1 MVSRE
6 MLKQI
11 YDIEF
16 GDPQLRQVSRV
27 TVYTQLLTFGFGNT
41 ICTYSAFAVLV
52 LFFCLSSFAAA
63 FVISYRFARVKLN
76 IKLLKTV
83 AFFGIAAWFIRNNG
97 QLLEFPIEL
106 KRA

>member
-16 GDPQLRQVSRV
+16 GDPQLRQ
-27 TVYTQLLTFGFGNT
+27 
-41 ICTYSAFAVLV
+41 
-52 LFFCLSSFAAA
+52 
-63 FVISYRFARVKLN
+63 LN